1 MRISKYLVFS
11 LCCFL
16 LLGICNLAFADNEAR
31 LTGRAFI
38 PLLTANGKI
47 TERFFSF
54 APIEVVDIETGE
66 VVARGETEANGSYVI
81 FLKVSGS
88 FIVEIGKGNRVVS
101 IVVPRVRRGRSYSL
115 GFTDTRSTALSLVL
129 LRLMQGK
136 KDPGSVITYK
146 AGRVLRSAYFGD
158 LEDLVRKTI
167 ALGKSVK
174 ENREIQELIE
184 KIATP
189 FR

>member
-11 LCCFL
+11 LCCLL
-16 LLGICNLAFADNEAR
+16 LLGVCNLAFADNEAR

-38 PLLTANGKI
+38 PLLTEKGSVA
-47 TERFFSF
+47 ERFFSF
-54 APIEVVDIETGE
+54 APVEVVDIETGE
-66 VVARGETEANGSYVI
+66 VVARGETEANGNYVI
-81 FLKVSGS
+81 FLKDSGS
-88 FIVEIGKGNRVVS
+88 FLITIGKGNRMVLT
-101 IVVPRVRRGRSYSL
+101 VVPRVRKGRSYRL
-115 GFTDTRSTALSLVL
+115 GFTRARSTALSLVL
-129 LRLMQGK
+129 LHLMRGK
-136 KDPGSVITYK
+136 KDPGSVITYQ
-146 AGRVLRSAYFGD
+146 AGRVLRSEYFGE

-189 FR
+189 FG

>member
-1 MRISKYLVFS
+1 
-11 LCCFL
+11 
-16 LLGICNLAFADNEAR
+16 
-31 LTGRAFI
+31 
-38 PLLTANGKI
+38 
-47 TERFFSF
+47 
-54 APIEVVDIETGE
+54 

-101 IVVPRVRRGRSYSL
+101 IVVPRVRRGRSYRL

-146 AGRVLRSAYFGD
+146 AGRVLRSGYFGE

-184 KIATP
+184 KIAMP
-189 FR
+189 LR